1 MQARSDEGF
10 ADWDDERYSTD
21 IDRFD
26 EQHRRLFGLLNDLH
40 AAMDE
45 GHSEAE
51 IGDILRELERYTEYH
66 FGDEEEFMQ
75 DCGYAMD
82 CADCFYDHRE
92 MHEEFAARVAEF
104 REKHENGE
112 YVTMEV
118 LTFLRDWLD
127 SHIAALDEDQNY
139 ADYFESEVDD
149 DYEYAP
155 GALRTERRSAATG
168 GPDGDATDP
177 VDAGPAG
184 EAVSAA
190 GPTSEGDSLAV
201 PDGSV
206 ANWFASVAAAHGDRT
221 AALVPGGDG
230 YEERTFAE
238 LDRRARRVAA
248 GLLETDLAPGDRV
261 GIAADPG
268 YEWSVADL
276 ACQYAGFVSVPLFPS
291 FDADQTRRAV
301 ERVGLAGVVAAETPD
316 DGPLS
321 EVPVRA
327 DVDDPPTA
335 DPAELPGRS
344 VGGGEVATVV
354 FDPGAA
360 DPEGHALA
368 HRSLLAA
375 AATLETDL
383 PLDSGATGTCFL
395 PLAHVYQRVA
405 TYYLWSTGGAVA
417 YARPEGLVESLAA
430 VDPSVLVGTPV
441 VYQRVYGALQDRIGS
456 MNWMKRKVAGRVA
469 SYGRDRL
476 DGSGTPLKYAAADRL
491 VYGPLREA
499 FGLADLE
506 YALCGAGRLDEHLLS
521 LFAGFGVPVRNLYGT
536 VGTAGVGAIATPEA
550 SFEGTAGRPV
560 AGLEFAHSEAGELLV
575 RGPTVTVG
583 RLGSDGRPAEE
594 WYRTGTDGR
603 VEADGTV
610 TVD

>member
-1 MQARSDEGF
+1 MQARSDDRF
-10 ADWDDERYSTD
+10 ADWDDERYSTHV
-21 IDRFD
+21 DRFD

-45 GHSEAE
+45 GHSEEE

-149 DYEYAP
+149 DYEYQP
-155 GALRTERRSAATG
+155 GALRTGRQSPATDGPDADAPDSADAGSAAET
-168 GPDGDATDP
+168 
-177 VDAGPAG
+177 
-184 EAVSAA
+184 VSVA

-206 ANWFASVAAAHGDRT
+206 ANWFASVAAAHGDRP
-221 AALVPGGDG
+221 AALVPTADG
-230 YEERTFAE
+230 YEERTFAD
-238 LDRRARRVAA
+238 LDRRARHVAA
-248 GLLETDLAPGDRV
+248 GLLDTDLAPGDRV
-261 GIAADPG
+261 GIAADPS

-276 ACQYAGFVSVPLFPS
+276 ACQYAGFVSVPLYPS
-291 FDADQTRRAV
+291 FDADQTRRAA
-301 ERVGLAGVVAAETPD
+301 ERVGLAGVVAGETAES
-316 DGPLS
+316 GPLS

-327 DVDDPPTA
+327 DIDDLPTA
-335 DPAELPGRS
+335 DPGKLPGRS

-354 FDPGAA
+354 FDPAAA

-375 AATLETDL
+375 AATLEADL
-383 PLDSGATGTCFL
+383 PLDSGETGTCFL

-417 YARPEGLVESLAA
+417 YADPEGLVESLAA

-491 VYGPLREA
+491 VYGPLRED
-499 FGLADLE
+499 FGLSDLE
-506 YALCGAGRLDEHLLS
+506 YALCGAGRLDEHLLT
-521 LFAGFGVPVRNLYGT
+521 LFAGVGVPVRNLYGT
-536 VGTAGVGAIATPEA
+536 VGTAGVGALATPEA
-550 SFEGTAGRPV
+550 SFAGSAGRPV
-560 AGLEFAHSEAGELLV
+560 AGVAFAHSEDGELLV
-575 RGPTVTVG
+575 RGPTVTAG
-583 RLGSDGRPAEE
+583 RVGSDGRSTEE

-610 TVD
+610 TVE